1 MQRTEVFMN
10 TSTAKCVPLEGD
22 LPTMA
27 ERELAAFTAAVNDL
41 FGAEQARLA
50 AEDWIRE
57 LGLAWEGGA
66 TVRDLRQI
74 TIQGGASL
82 REPCQRADPIRQ
94 AKAEREQEARE
105 QVRDAA
111 QNYVPR
117 KRGCPRKEEQE
128 AHYREARSSAEEVV
142 RGFGERNKMLPN
154 RHPQIS
160 MTRLAACPL

>member
-1 MQRTEVFMN
+1 MN
-10 TSTAKCVPLEGD
+10 TSTAKCVRLEGD

-82 REPCQRADPIRQ
+82 REPCQRADPPPGQ
-94 AKAEREQEARE
+94 SGTGAGSERTAPGCGSKLRSTKTRLSPERRTGSPLSRSPQQR
-105 QVRDAA
+105 RGG
-111 QNYVPR
+111 R
-117 KRGCPRKEEQE
+117 KRFRRAEQ
-128 AHYREARSSAEEVV
+128 
-142 RGFGERNKMLPN
+142 N
-154 RHPQIS
+154 
-160 MTRLAACPL
+160 AA